1 MLRNSLSSNS
11 GNTSNHPVTGLSSDK
26 LSMSFRSRFRSK
38 MTVVGTWG
46 KAADFP
52 WGISLFFLFERGKYN
67 PYFPTLVDFSLFPRR
82 CCVVEN
88 LSLLVSFV
96 LFFLLLLLLLSSSSN
111 YRDSE
116 ITSVNV
122 KINNLTCMYN
132 FERSLN
138 DHVD

>member
-11 GNTSNHPVTGLSSDK
+11 GNTSNHPVTALSSDK

-67 PYFPTLVDFSLFPRR
+67 PYFPTLVDFSLFPRC
-82 CCVVEN
+82 CCVVKN
-88 LSLLVSFV
+88 LLFLVSFV
-96 LFFLLLLLLLSSSSN
+96 LFFSLFFPFNSSN
-111 YRDSE
+111 YRDCE
-116 ITSVNV
+116 ITSVNAKK
-122 KINNLTCMYN
+122 KINNLTCIYII
-132 FERSLN
+132 RIILN
-138 DHVD
+138 EV